1 MNKNE
6 IIKNF
11 ALGFIPLFIFIIA
24 DEIWGTKTG
33 LIVAII
39 AGILQM
45 LITYYIQRR
54 FDKMIAFDTA
64 LIILLGSISIG
75 FNNDLFFKLKPA
87 LIESIML
94 VLFGIHAF
102 SEKPILLMMGK
113 RYMGEIKFHPEQ
125 VSMMKGMSR
134 LLFGVIFI
142 HTGLIVYAS
151 FYLSKEMWAFISGG
165 LFYILFALVF
175 AGQWIY
181 LKFFKR
187 TVSNATTAEEWVDI
201 VKEDGKIIGKTPR
214 SKVHGNPELLHSVVY
229 LHIFNKKGELF
240 LQKRSQQ
247 KGEFPGLWDTAV
259 GGHISSGETIELALR
274 REAKEEIGINISNIH
289 PIAKY
294 VIRNDWESE
303 LVHTFYMKYDGPFT
317 IDKEEIESARFWSV
331 FEIKKM
337 LSSGIFTP
345 NLQQDINILK
355 KLKIIS

>member
-24 DEIWGTKTG
+24 DEIWGTKIG

-39 AGILQM
+39 SGILQM

-64 LIILLGSISIG
+64 LIILLGGISIG

-113 RYMGEIKFHPEQ
+113 RYMGDIKFQPEQ
-125 VSMMKGMSR
+125 VLMMKRMSR
-134 LLFGVIFI
+134 LLFAVIFV
-142 HTGLIVYAS
+142 HTGLIIYAS
-151 FYLSKEMWAFISGG
+151 FYLSNEMWAFISGG

-181 LKFFKR
+181 LKFFKHP
-187 TVSNATTAEEWVDI
+187 VSNSTPAEEWVDI
-201 VKEDGKIIGKTPR
+201 VKEDGKIIGRAPR
-214 SKVHGNPELLHSVVY
+214 SKVHGNPELLHPVVH
-229 LHIFNKKGELF
+229 LHVFNKKGELF
-240 LQKRSQQ
+240 LQKRSQN
-247 KGEFPGLWDTAV
+247 KGEYPGLWDTAV
-259 GGHISSGETIELALR
+259 GGHISSGETLEQALI
-274 REAKEEIGINISNIH
+274 REAKEEIGITIANIQ

-303 LVHTFYMKYDGPFT
+303 LVHTFYMQYDGPFT

-337 LSSGIFTP
+337 LHSGIFTP
-345 NLQQDINILK
+345 NLKQDIKILK